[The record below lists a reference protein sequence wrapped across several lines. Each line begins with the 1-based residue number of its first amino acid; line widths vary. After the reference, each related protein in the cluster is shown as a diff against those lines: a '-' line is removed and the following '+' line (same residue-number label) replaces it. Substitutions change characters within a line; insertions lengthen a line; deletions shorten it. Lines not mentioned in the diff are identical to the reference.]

1 MNDGYSPIKI
11 GTVIFYILGMLLG
24 PLALTAGTILFVIL
38 VNFLIGILF
47 STTEI
52 KRLNRKSILIEDHL
66 MVGLRPLTPP
76 TLVRPQFLD
85 PNTFNFPSSNWQ
97 ENGL

>member
-38 VNFLIGILF
+38 VIDSSKL
-47 STTEI
+47 
-52 KRLNRKSILIEDHL
+52 
-66 MVGLRPLTPP
+66 
-76 TLVRPQFLD
+76 
-85 PNTFNFPSSNWQ
+85 PNWNIVLYDRDKKTK
-97 ENGL
+97 